1 MTLYAVSNKR
11 ERRGLNRRKKK
22 ILAVDFPWHGG
33 APQPANG
40 SGGNRA
46 QRFGFCF
53 GCTSVRWKLVALALS
68 VVWFGS
74 TNKTVWL
81 GLIIVVVAQGK
92 SAIAALCWQQ
102 TNTHRHTTLWLPIYL
117 MVFWACT
124 IESLP
129 RDAVGNGFEFAGG
142 SV

>member
-1 MTLYAVSNKR
+1 MCGVRFNLLTVRVETGHN
-11 ERRGLNRRKKK
+11 GL
-22 ILAVDFPWHGG
+22 DFALVLLQLGG
-33 APQPANG
+33 
-40 SGGNRA
+40 
-46 QRFGFCF
+46 
-53 GCTSVRWKLVALALS
+53 KLVTSALS
-68 VVWFGS
+68 AVWFGF

-81 GLIIVVVAQGK
+81 GLIIIVVAQGK

-102 TNTHRHTTLWLPIYL
+102 TNTHGHTTLWLPIYL